1 MAGMAQFHWDPETYR
16 SLMRTEVPAYDEL
29 QDAVA
34 GATRGLSVRRILD
47 LGTGTGETAGRV
59 LAVHDDASL
68 VGLDESDEMLTMARQ
83 TLPPSRVDLLV
94 RRLQDPL
101 PSGPFDVVVSALA
114 VHHLDGDGKADL
126 FGRVYTSLSQG
137 GRFVL
142 GDVVVPDNPDDAL
155 TPVDGGYDLPDTV
168 KDQLRWLGD
177 AGFEA
182 AVAWQRG
189 DLAVLIA
196 DRVPSSTP
204 AVTARTPQARERG
217 SISRL

>member
-1 MAGMAQFHWDPETYR
+1 MASQFHWDPETYR
-16 SLMRTEVPAYDEL
+16 SLMRSEVPAYDEL

-34 GATRGLSVRRILD
+34 RATEGVSARRILD

-59 LAVHDDASL
+59 LAVHDNAFL

-101 PSGPFDVVVSALA
+101 PSGSFDVVVSALA
-114 VHHLDGDGKADL
+114 VHHLDAEGKADL
-126 FGRVYTSLSQG
+126 FGRIHNVLSEG

-142 GDVVVPDNPDDAL
+142 GDVVVPDNPEDAL
-155 TPVDGGYDLPDTV
+155 TPVDGGYDLPDTI
-168 KDQLRWLGD
+168 KDQLRWLGG

-189 DLAVLIA
+189 DLAVLVA
-196 DRVPSSTP
+196 DRISPSGSP
-204 AVTARTPQARERG
+204 AMSPAQERS
-217 SISRL
+217 SIKRL